1 MEARC
6 SHPAIEEMRRGYQNA
21 ASLCL
26 LRLFS
31 SLNEEETIAELRVNG
46 YIRAPEVRVVAPDGS
61 QIGIKKIREALW
73 LADQLGLDLVE
84 VAPDANP
91 PVCRLMDYGK
101 YKYEMSVKAR
111 EARKKQTRTVIKEV
125 KFKPKIG
132 EHDYLIKQRRTI
144 EFLSEGDKV
153 KVTIWFRGREAQ
165 RPELGLRILDR
176 LAEEVADYGIVEQT
190 PAQEGRNMTMVLGP
204 VRRRDRPKPQ
214 DKQEEDEDEMDTTEE
229 PAGTVEPRDDVVPEV
244 ASDAVAAEQPEEEAK
259 AMTPSAGDVAG
270 DEPEAPAAETESK
283 AKAVKTVED

>member
-1 MEARC
+1 
-6 SHPAIEEMRRGYQNA
+6 
-21 ASLCL
+21 L
-26 LRLFS
+26 LRFS
-31 SLNEEETIAELRVNG
+31 SLYEEEAIAELRVNG

-144 EFLSEGDKV
+144 EFLEEGDKV

-176 LAEEVADYGIVEQT
+176 LAEEVAEVGVIEQT

-204 VRRRDRPKPQ
+204 VRREKPPRASKAEKEAEAEEVPA
-214 DKQEEDEDEMDTTEE
+214 DAEPVAQEAVAQEAVAQEAVAQEAVAQEAVAQEAVAQEPVAQEAVAEAESTEE
-229 PAGTVEPRDDVVPEV
+229 PATAAVEPTAESETVEQLPEQ
-244 ASDAVAAEQPEEEAK
+244 APEAESEMDAAENEEE
-259 AMTPSAGDVAG
+259 
-270 DEPEAPAAETESK
+270 
-283 AKAVKTVED
+283 

>member
-1 MEARC
+1 M
-6 SHPAIEEMRRGYQNA
+6 
-21 ASLCL
+21 
-26 LRLFS
+26 
-31 SLNEEETIAELRVNG
+31 NG

-84 VAPDANP
+84 VAPDAKP

-101 YKYEMSVKAR
+101 YKYELSVKAR

-176 LAEEVADYGIVEQT
+176 LAEEVADYGLVEQT
-190 PAQEGRNMTMVLGP
+190 PSQEGRNMTMVLGP
-204 VRRRDRPKPQ
+204 VRRRDRPKAPEAAGRPAEVTVAPPAKLETPDEPEQ
-214 DKQEEDEDEMDTTEE
+214 PAEEVAPEPEAEEQPTEVVAAAPGKLGTADEPEQ
-229 PAGTVEPRDDVVPEV
+229 PAEEV
-244 ASDAVAAEQPEEEAK
+244 ASEAA
-259 AMTPSAGDVAG
+259 SD
-270 DEPEAPAAETESK
+270 DE
-283 AKAVKTVED
+283 D

>member
-1 MEARC
+1 M
-6 SHPAIEEMRRGYQNA
+6 
-21 ASLCL
+21 
-26 LRLFS
+26 
-31 SLNEEETIAELRVNG
+31 NG
-46 YIRAPEVRVVAPDGS
+46 YIRAVEVRVVAPDGS

-101 YKYEMSVKAR
+101 YKYELSVKAR

-144 EFLSEGDKV
+144 EFLSDGDKV

-176 LAEEVADYGIVEQT
+176 LAAEVADYGTVDQA
-190 PAQEGRNMTMVLGP
+190 PSQEGRNMTMLLGP
-204 VRRRDRPKPQ
+204 VRRRDRPKPV
-214 DKQEEDEDEMDTTEE
+214 ED
-229 PAGTVEPRDDVVPEV
+229 G
-244 ASDAVAAEQPEEEAK
+244 EEELA
-259 AMTPSAGDVAG
+259 
-270 DEPEAPAAETESK
+270 PEADASLDGRELPTIPGKRRRLSCRKRRRPKWQRKRCGRPPNRRPQATARKRPARK
-283 AKAVKTVED
+283 PNPKPKLL

>member
-1 MEARC
+1 M
-6 SHPAIEEMRRGYQNA
+6 
-21 ASLCL
+21 
-26 LRLFS
+26 
-31 SLNEEETIAELRVNG
+31 NG

-101 YKYEMSVKAR
+101 HKYEMSVKAR

-144 EFLSEGDKV
+144 EFLSDGDKV

-176 LAEEVADYGIVEQT
+176 LSEEVADYGVVEQT
-190 PAQEGRNMTMVLGP
+190 PTQEGRNMTMVLGP

-214 DKQEEDEDEMDTTEE
+214 QEHEE
-229 PAGTVEPRDDVVPEV
+229 EVETIEETAKTVESEEEAVPEV
-244 ASDAVAAEQPEEEAK
+244 ASDAVAEEQPGA
-259 AMTPSAGDVAG
+259 AG
-270 DEPEAPAAETESK
+270 DEPEAPAADPVSK
-283 AKAVKTVED
+283 AEAAKTVEE

>member
-1 MEARC
+1 M
-6 SHPAIEEMRRGYQNA
+6 
-21 ASLCL
+21 
-26 LRLFS
+26 
-31 SLNEEETIAELRVNG
+31 NG

-84 VAPDANP
+84 VAPDAKP

-144 EFLSEGDKV
+144 EFLSDGDKV

-176 LAEEVADYGIVEQT
+176 LAAEVADYGTVEQS
-190 PAQEGRNMTMVLGP
+190 PSQEGRNMTMVLGP
-204 VRRRDRPKPQ
+204 VRRRDRPKPVAETE
-214 DKQEEDEDEMDTTEE
+214 DEEDEVAVDPTAAEPASATAEPAAVTEPESGGEPAASAADEE
-229 PAGTVEPRDDVVPEV
+229 PA
-244 ASDAVAAEQPEEEAK
+244 ADAVEDEE
-259 AMTPSAGDVAG
+259 TQGSV
-270 DEPEAPAAETESK
+270 
-283 AKAVKTVED
+283 

>member
-1 MEARC
+1 M
-6 SHPAIEEMRRGYQNA
+6 
-21 ASLCL
+21 
-26 LRLFS
+26 
-31 SLNEEETIAELRVNG
+31 NG
-46 YIRAPEVRVVAPDGS
+46 YIRAQEVRVVAPDGS

-176 LAEEVADYGIVEQT
+176 LAEEVTDYGVVEQT
-190 PAQEGRNMTMVLGP
+190 PSQEGRNMTMVLAP
-204 VRRRDRPKPQ
+204 VRRRDRPK
-214 DKQEEDEDEMDTTEE
+214 
-229 PAGTVEPRDDVVPEV
+229 AH
-244 ASDAVAAEQPEEEAK
+244 EEEAEEE
-259 AMTPSAGDVAG
+259 TPTETVAEPASTVVT
-270 DEPEAPAAETESK
+270 EPEPEQSPETAEGPSEEVATEAEIEELAADVESE
-283 AKAVKTVED
+283 VEAAQIEEE

>member
-1 MEARC
+1 
-6 SHPAIEEMRRGYQNA
+6 MRRKA
-21 ASLCL
+21 
-26 LRLFS
+26 
-31 SLNEEETIAELRVNG
+31 IAELRVNG

-61 QIGIKKIREALW
+61 QVGIKKIREALW

-101 YKYEMSVKAR
+101 YKYELSVKAR

-144 EFLSEGDKV
+144 EFLEEGDKV

-176 LAEEVADYGIVEQT
+176 LAGEVAEVGVVEQT

-204 VRRRDRPKPQ
+204 VRREKPPKTH
-214 DKQEEDEDEMDTTEE
+214 KEQEHPKETTGAPTAVAVTE
-229 PAGTVEPRDDVVPEV
+229 ADPEV
-244 ASDAVAAEQPEEEAK
+244 PVQAGEPGTDAATSEEE
-259 AMTPSAGDVAG
+259 
-270 DEPEAPAAETESK
+270 
-283 AKAVKTVED
+283 

>member
-1 MEARC
+1 M
-6 SHPAIEEMRRGYQNA
+6 
-21 ASLCL
+21 
-26 LRLFS
+26 
-31 SLNEEETIAELRVNG
+31 NG

-84 VAPDANP
+84 VAADANP

-132 EHDYLIKQRRTI
+132 EHDYLIKQRRTL

-176 LAEEVADYGIVEQT
+176 LAEEVADYGVVEQT

-204 VRRRDRPKPQ
+204 VRRRDRPKPPS
-214 DKQEEDEDEMDTTEE
+214 EHEDEGETTEE
-229 PAGTVEPRDDVVPEV
+229 PEATEESEEEVVSEV
-244 ASDAVAAEQPEEEAK
+244 APNAVAEAQPEKEDMDEPATAVSEGEPETPAADTASEAK
-259 AMTPSAGDVAG
+259 A
-270 DEPEAPAAETESK
+270 
-283 AKAVKTVED
+283 AKTGEG

>member
-1 MEARC
+1 MLRFY
-6 SHPAIEEMRRGYQNA
+6 R
-21 ASLCL
+21 LCI
-26 LRLFS
+26 
-31 SLNEEETIAELRVNG
+31 EEETIAELRVNG

-144 EFLSEGDKV
+144 EFLEEGDKV

-176 LAEEVADYGIVEQT
+176 LAEEVAEVGVVEQM

-204 VRRRDRPKPQ
+204 VRREKP
-214 DKQEEDEDEMDTTEE
+214 ETLAEAVADERSLEKDPWGNPYAYEKTEE
-229 PAGTVEPRDDVVPEV
+229 GVPAVGESVED
-244 ASDAVAAEQPEEEAK
+244 
-259 AMTPSAGDVAG
+259 
-270 DEPEAPAAETESK
+270 PEAPASESGTEAANSEEK
-283 AKAVKTVED
+283 

>member
-1 MEARC
+1 M
-6 SHPAIEEMRRGYQNA
+6 
-21 ASLCL
+21 
-26 LRLFS
+26 
-31 SLNEEETIAELRVNG
+31 NG

-144 EFLSEGDKV
+144 EFLAEGDKV

-176 LAEEVADYGIVEQT
+176 LAEEVTEYGVIEQT
-190 PAQEGRNMTMVLGP
+190 PSQEGRNMTMVLGP
-204 VRRRDRPKPQ
+204 VRRRDRPKEH
-214 DKQEEDEDEMDTTEE
+214 EEEEEETPPEMAAV
-229 PAGTVEPRDDVVPEV
+229 PASTVETEPEPEQPPSKTAGGPPEEV
-244 ASDAVAAEQPEEEAK
+244 AEEAEAEELAADVESDADAALIDEE
-259 AMTPSAGDVAG
+259 
-270 DEPEAPAAETESK
+270 
-283 AKAVKTVED
+283 

>member
-1 MEARC
+1 
-6 SHPAIEEMRRGYQNA
+6 
-21 ASLCL
+21 
-26 LRLFS
+26 
-31 SLNEEETIAELRVNG
+31 VNG

-144 EFLSEGDKV
+144 EFLAEGDKV

-176 LAEEVADYGIVEQT
+176 LAEEVTEYGVIEQT
-190 PAQEGRNMTMVLGP
+190 PSQEGRNMTMVLGP
-204 VRRRDRPKPQ
+204 VRRRDRPKEH
-214 DKQEEDEDEMDTTEE
+214 EEEEEETPPEMAAV
-229 PAGTVEPRDDVVPEV
+229 PASTVETEPEPEQPPSKTAGGPPEEV
-244 ASDAVAAEQPEEEAK
+244 AEEAEAEELAADVESDADAALIDEE
-259 AMTPSAGDVAG
+259 
-270 DEPEAPAAETESK
+270 
-283 AKAVKTVED
+283 

>member
-1 MEARC
+1 
-6 SHPAIEEMRRGYQNA
+6 
-21 ASLCL
+21 
-26 LRLFS
+26 
-31 SLNEEETIAELRVNG
+31 VND

-84 VAPDANP
+84 VAADANP

-144 EFLSEGDKV
+144 EFLEEGDKV

-176 LAEEVADYGIVEQT
+176 LAEEVVDVGVVEQT
-190 PAQEGRNMTMVLGP
+190 PAQEGRNMTMLLGP
-204 VRRRDRPKPQ
+204 VRREKPRPPK
-214 DKQEEDEDEMDTTEE
+214 ET
-229 PAGTVEPRDDVVPEV
+229 PE
-244 ASDAVAAEQPEEEAK
+244 
-259 AMTPSAGDVAG
+259 
-270 DEPEAPAAETESK
+270 EAPAVAEPVNETPSSGDEANAQVEADAEPAAPVVEPVVESSAELETTEGIEEVPPADDSEANAATSGDK
-283 AKAVKTVED
+283 

>member
-1 MEARC
+1 
-6 SHPAIEEMRRGYQNA
+6 
-21 ASLCL
+21 L
-26 LRLFS
+26 LRFS
-31 SLNEEETIAELRVNG
+31 SLYEEEAIAELRVNG

-144 EFLSEGDKV
+144 EFLEEGDKV

-176 LAEEVADYGIVEQT
+176 LAEEVAEVGVIEQT

-204 VRRRDRPKPQ
+204 VRREKPPRASKAEKEAKAEEVPA
-214 DKQEEDEDEMDTTEE
+214 DADPVAEPAPVAQEAVAQEAVAQEAVSEAESTEE
-229 PAGTVEPRDDVVPEV
+229 PATAAVEPTAESETVEQLPEQ
-244 ASDAVAAEQPEEEAK
+244 APEAESEMDAAENEEE
-259 AMTPSAGDVAG
+259 
-270 DEPEAPAAETESK
+270 
-283 AKAVKTVED
+283 

>member
-1 MEARC
+1 M
-6 SHPAIEEMRRGYQNA
+6 
-21 ASLCL
+21 
-26 LRLFS
+26 
-31 SLNEEETIAELRVNG
+31 NG
-46 YIRAPEVRVVAPDGS
+46 YIRAQEVRVVAPDGS

-176 LAEEVADYGIVEQT
+176 LAEEVTDYGVVEQT
-190 PAQEGRNMTMVLGP
+190 PSQEGRNMTMVLAP
-204 VRRRDRPKPQ
+204 VRRRDRPK
-214 DKQEEDEDEMDTTEE
+214 
-229 PAGTVEPRDDVVPEV
+229 AH
-244 ASDAVAAEQPEEEAK
+244 EEEAEEE
-259 AMTPSAGDVAG
+259 TLTETVA
-270 DEPEAPAAETESK
+270 APASTVVTEPKQEQSPKTAEGPPEEVATE
-283 AKAVKTVED
+283 AEQEELAADVESEVEAAQIEEE

>member
-1 MEARC
+1 
-6 SHPAIEEMRRGYQNA
+6 MRRGYEHA
-21 ASLCL
+21 ARLRL

-31 SLNEEETIAELRVNG
+31 SLNEEEAIAELRVND

-84 VAPDANP
+84 VAAEANP

-176 LAEEVADYGIVEQT
+176 LAEEVADYGVVEQT

-204 VRRRDRPKPQ
+204 VRRRDRPKP
-214 DKQEEDEDEMDTTEE
+214 KEEHEEESETTEE
-229 PAGTVEPRDDVVPEV
+229 PAGEMESEEEAVPEV
-244 ASDAVAAEQPEEEAK
+244 ASDAVAEEQPGKEDT
-259 AMTPSAGDVAG
+259 TPSAGAVSG
-270 DEPEAPAAETESK
+270 DEPEAPAGDTESK
-283 AKAVKTVED
+283 AKAAKTVEE

>member
-1 MEARC
+1 LT
-6 SHPAIEEMRRGYQNA
+6 
-21 ASLCL
+21 SLY
-26 LRLFS
+26 
-31 SLNEEETIAELRVNG
+31 EEEAIAELRVNG

-144 EFLSEGDKV
+144 EFLEEGDKV

-176 LAEEVADYGIVEQT
+176 LAEEVAEVGVIEQS
-190 PAQEGRNMTMVLGP
+190 PSQEGRNMTMVLGP
-204 VRRRDRPKPQ
+204 VRREKPPRAPKEETERP
-214 DKQEEDEDEMDTTEE
+214 
-229 PAGTVEPRDDVVPEV
+229 VVV
-244 ASDAVAAEQPEEEAK
+244 EEA
-259 AMTPSAGDVAG
+259 ARESDPVT
-270 DEPEAPAAETESK
+270 EPVPAAEEAEPETEVTEPAQTADESPVESK
-283 AKAVKTVED
+283 KIEEPESPAAEAESEAVAEKNDEK

>member
-1 MEARC
+1 M
-6 SHPAIEEMRRGYQNA
+6 
-21 ASLCL
+21 
-26 LRLFS
+26 
-31 SLNEEETIAELRVNG
+31 NG
-46 YIRAPEVRVVAPDGS
+46 YIRATEVRVVAPDGS
-61 QIGIKKIREALW
+61 QIGIKKLQEALW

-84 VAPDANP
+84 VAPDAKP

-144 EFLSEGDKV
+144 AFLEDGDKV

-176 LAEEVADYGIVEQT
+176 LAEEVADVGVVEQT

-204 VRRRDRPKPQ
+204 VKRERPAKARQ
-214 DKQEEDEDEMDTTEE
+214 GDEHGTNEAEE
-229 PAGTVEPRDDVVPEV
+229 PAEQDIQDSPDPDERHE
-244 ASDAVAAEQPEEEAK
+244 ADAGNEE
-259 AMTPSAGDVAG
+259 
-270 DEPEAPAAETESK
+270 
-283 AKAVKTVED
+283 

>member
-1 MEARC
+1 
-6 SHPAIEEMRRGYQNA
+6 MRRGHQHA
-21 ASLCL
+21 ARLRL
-26 LRLFS
+26 LRSFS
-31 SLNEEETIAELRVNG
+31 SLNEEGAIAELRVNG

-84 VAPDANP
+84 VAADANP

-144 EFLSEGDKV
+144 EFLSDGDKV

-176 LAEEVADYGIVEQT
+176 LAEEVGDYGVVEQT

-204 VRRRDRPKPQ
+204 VRRRDRPKPPS
-214 DKQEEDEDEMDTTEE
+214 EHEDEVETIEEPVATEE
-229 PAGTVEPRDDVVPEV
+229 SEEEVVPEV
-244 ASDAVAAEQPEEEAK
+244 APDAVAEAQPEKADMEEPAGAVSEGEPETPAADTASGAK
-259 AMTPSAGDVAG
+259 AA
-270 DEPEAPAAETESK
+270 
-283 AKAVKTVED
+283 KTVEG

>member
-1 MEARC
+1 M
-6 SHPAIEEMRRGYQNA
+6 
-21 ASLCL
+21 
-26 LRLFS
+26 
-31 SLNEEETIAELRVNG
+31 NG

-144 EFLSEGDKV
+144 EFLAEGDKV

-176 LAEEVADYGIVEQT
+176 LAEEVIDYGVIEQT
-190 PAQEGRNMTMVLGP
+190 PSQEGRNMTMVLGP
-204 VRRRDRPKPQ
+204 VRRRDRPKEHEEEEEETPPEMAAVPASTVETEPEPEQ
-214 DKQEEDEDEMDTTEE
+214 SPSKTAGGPQEEVAEE
-229 PAGTVEPRDDVVPEV
+229 AEAEELAADVESE
-244 ASDAVAAEQPEEEAK
+244 ADAALIEEE
-259 AMTPSAGDVAG
+259 
-270 DEPEAPAAETESK
+270 
-283 AKAVKTVED
+283 

>member
-1 MEARC
+1 
-6 SHPAIEEMRRGYQNA
+6 MRRGYQDA
-21 ASLCL
+21 ASLL
-26 LRLFS
+26 VLRLFS
-31 SLNEEETIAELRVNG
+31 SLNEEEAIAELRVNG

-176 LAEEVADYGIVEQT
+176 LAEEVADYGVVEQT

-204 VRRRDRPKPQ
+204 LRRRDRPKPQ
-214 DKQEEDEDEMDTTEE
+214 KEHEDESKAVEE
-229 PAGTVEPRDDVVPEV
+229 PAGEVESEEGAVPEV
-244 ASDAVAAEQPEEEAK
+244 ASDAVAEEQPGNEDTA
-259 AMTPSAGDVAG
+259 PSAGAVPG
-270 DEPEAPAAETESK
+270 DEPEAPAGDTESK
-283 AKAVKTVED
+283 AKAAKTVEE

>member
-1 MEARC
+1 M
-6 SHPAIEEMRRGYQNA
+6 
-21 ASLCL
+21 
-26 LRLFS
+26 
-31 SLNEEETIAELRVNG
+31 NG

-61 QIGIKKIREALW
+61 QVGIKKIREALW

-144 EFLSEGDKV
+144 EFLEEGDKV

-176 LAEEVADYGIVEQT
+176 LAEEVVDVGVVEQT

-204 VRRRDRPKPQ
+204 VRRQKPRAPKETAEEASQPAEPVDETPSSGEEARPPV
-214 DKQEEDEDEMDTTEE
+214 ETDTEPVEPVIESPAEPEKTEE
-229 PAGTVEPRDDVVPEV
+229 IEEMPPADDSE
-244 ASDAVAAEQPEEEAK
+244 ANAA
-259 AMTPSAGDVAG
+259 TS
-270 DEPEAPAAETESK
+270 
-283 AKAVKTVED
+283 EDK

>member
-1 MEARC
+1 MV
-6 SHPAIEEMRRGYQNA
+6 HTNA
-21 ASLCL
+21 ASLRL
-26 LRLFS
+26 LFFDVS
-31 SLNEEETIAELRVNG
+31 HEEEAIAELRVNG
-46 YIRAPEVRVVAPDGS
+46 YIRAQEVRVVAPDGS
-61 QIGIKKIREALW
+61 QIGIKKIQEALW

-84 VAPDANP
+84 VAPDAKP

-144 EFLSEGDKV
+144 EFLEEGDKV

-176 LAEEVADYGIVEQT
+176 LAEEVAEVGVVEQT
-190 PAQEGRNMTMVLGP
+190 PAQEGRNMTMVLA
-204 VRRRDRPKPQ
+204 PQ
-214 DKQEEDEDEMDTTEE
+214 RNRNRAAKAGQDEQPEASEAVVDPAPEEPEAEE
-229 PAGTVEPRDDVVPEV
+229 PAAT
-244 ASDAVAAEQPEEEAK
+244 
-259 AMTPSAGDVAG
+259 
-270 DEPEAPAAETESK
+270 ETEPQESDVDTELEP
-283 AKAVKTVED
+283 ANDDERSG

>member
-1 MEARC
+1 
-6 SHPAIEEMRRGYQNA
+6 
-21 ASLCL
+21 L
-26 LRLFS
+26 LRSFS
-31 SLNEEETIAELRVNG
+31 SLNEEGAIAELRVNG

-84 VAPDANP
+84 VAPDAKP

-132 EHDYLIKQRRTI
+132 EHDYLIKQRKTI
-144 EFLSEGDKV
+144 EFLSDGDKV

-176 LAEEVADYGIVEQT
+176 LAEEVADYGQVEQT
-190 PAQEGRNMTMVLGP
+190 PSQEGRNMTMVLGP

-214 DKQEEDEDEMDTTEE
+214 EGKEEDTKPIEE
-229 PAGTVEPRDDVVPEV
+229 PAGTVDSEEEVVAEVKPEVAAEEQATAADTPPSPEVVPEV
-244 ASDAVAAEQPEEEAK
+244 EPGAP
-259 AMTPSAGDVAG
+259 AGDAG
-270 DEPEAPAAETESK
+270 AKTKAEE
-283 AKAVKTVED
+283 TVEE

>member
-1 MEARC
+1 
-6 SHPAIEEMRRGYQNA
+6 
-21 ASLCL
+21 
-26 LRLFS
+26 
-31 SLNEEETIAELRVNG
+31 VNG

-144 EFLSEGDKV
+144 EFLEEGDKV

-176 LAEEVADYGIVEQT
+176 LAEEVADVGVVEQT

-204 VRRRDRPKPQ
+204 VRREKPRAPK
-214 DKQEEDEDEMDTTEE
+214 DAEHTEE
-229 PAGTVEPRDDVVPEV
+229 PTAR
-244 ASDAVAAEQPEEEAK
+244 AI
-259 AMTPSAGDVAG
+259 
-270 DEPEAPAAETESK
+270 DEPVPAIEEGEA
-283 AKAVKTVED
+283 KTVEDPVKVVVGPDTELEDEPQEEAPKPETETEAATSEEK